1 LSASEKSWS
10 ESKSKVKNN
19 NFAGLR
25 RGRIMSHPISVGGRR
40 WSFILWPVCLYVF
53 LAWAPPG
60 ESASVDLPPGVAI
73 TEGKTQQ
80 GFPYLS
86 GGISTDEREVMEAWG
101 KAYNVKLWFA
111 ERKGPYLSDVKL
123 TVEGAKGVEILTV
136 TTTGPWF
143 YIQLP
148 TGTYTVKATLAGVTR
163 EIKNLTVPRDKT
175 VQRTLI
181 WELAE

>member
-1 LSASEKSWS
+1 
-10 ESKSKVKNN
+10 
-19 NFAGLR
+19 
-25 RGRIMSHPISVGGRR
+25 M
-40 WSFILWPVCLYVF
+40 
-53 LAWAPPG
+53 
-60 ESASVDLPPGVAI
+60 PPGVII

-101 KAYNVKLWFA
+101 KAYNVKLSFA
-111 ERKGPYLSDVKL
+111 EKKGPYLSDVKL
-123 TVEGAKGVEILTV
+123 TIEAAKGSEIITM

-148 TGTYTVKATLAGVTR
+148 AGAYTVKATLNGVTK
-163 EIKNLTVPRDKT
+163 EIKNLAVPKDKA

-181 WELAE
+181 WDLGE

>member
-1 LSASEKSWS
+1 MTYLWT
-10 ESKSKVKNN
+10 V
-19 NFAGLR
+19 
-25 RGRIMSHPISVGGRR
+25 RR
-40 WSFILWPVCLYVF
+40 WNFVLWSLCLYAA
-53 LAWAPPG
+53 LPWTPRG
-60 ESASVDLPPGVAI
+60 ESASVDIPPGVII

-101 KAYNVKLWFA
+101 KAYNVKLSFA
-111 ERKGPYLSDVKL
+111 EKKGPYLSDVKL
-123 TVEGAKGVEILTV
+123 TLEAAKEAEIITI

-148 TGTYTVKATLAGVTR
+148 AGTYTVKAALGGITR
-163 EIKNLTVPRDKT
+163 EIKNLTVPKDKT

-181 WELAE
+181 WDLGE